1 MCVISE
7 VALHTTRSFATMSSN
22 TRGGAR
28 RGAGRKKLDK
38 AKSKQL
44 NIRIPEHMYD
54 RWKDFKVIRGAKTD
68 AELFGY
74 MLDLA
79 DSADHDASFRYC
91 EIAWF

>member
-1 MCVISE
+1 M
-7 VALHTTRSFATMSSN
+7 TMSSN
-22 TRGGAR
+22 ARGGVR

-44 NIRIPEHMYD
+44 NIRIPEHMHD
-54 RWKDFKVIRGAKTD
+54 RWKDLKIIRRAKTD

-91 EIAWF
+91 RVVSFLVPLLI